1 MKFLIF
7 LIKTGLTNKH
17 ILMYLSSFLLSLVF
31 LFTAFAIVVAL
42 AEQDKFITT
51 IDSYDNFSSNN
62 NNNNNNKTFLR
73 KKKVVSSPSTSLSFS
88 SFDLYNTKDNV
99 EINENHAK
107 TMYAS
112 NSLSGTFSK

>member
-17 ILMYLSSFLLSLVF
+17 ILMYLSSYLLSLVF

-42 AEQDKFITT
+42 AKQDKFIIT
-51 IDSYDNFSSNN
+51 IDSYDYFSS

-73 KKKVVSSPSTSLSFS
+73 KKKIVSSLSASLSFS
-88 SFDLYNTKDNV
+88 SFDLYNTKDSV
-99 EINENHAK
+99 KINEKHTE

-112 NSLSGTFSK
+112 NSLLRTFSK